1 MLNILKGVKFA
12 QDDNTGDVYAVD
24 CADGPKKL
32 TGGGSSGGGF
42 EYDFIIKSADGVSFT
57 LETGTYE
64 ATNAKLGN
72 QPVKGK
78 IILNSEAEGQQKD
91 MDCVLVGKN
100 GEGLLACAFMGEA
113 YIFVVINADNT
124 VTSAG

>member
-1 MLNILKGVKFA
+1 MSVIDA
-12 QDDNTGDVYAVD
+12 IIA
-24 CADGPKKL
+24 KKL
-32 TGGGSSGGGF
+32 CGGGGSSGGGSGF

-64 ATNAKLGN
+64 AINAKVGN

-78 IILNSEAEGQQKD
+78 IILNSEAAGQQKD
-91 MDCVLVGKN
+91 MDCVLVMKN
-100 GEGLLACAFMGEA
+100 SEELLACAYTGEA

>member
-1 MLNILKGVKFA
+1 MALEPITRKEKIIAGQDLTPITRMEMFLKQFCG
-12 QDDNTGDVYAVD
+12 G
-24 CADGPKKL
+24 
-32 TGGGSSGGGF
+32 GGGSGF
-42 EYDFIIKSADGVSFT
+42 EYDFIIKTTDSIHFT
-57 LETGTYE
+57 LETGNY
-64 ATNAKLGN
+64 NSIIAKLGN